1 MEDAIKK
8 IRNVAHH
15 NKWIGFAED
24 QVFAVLCIVK
34 PIEEAVAGG
43 ESVIASQTIH
53 LLLCGRLRSL
63 RRIAFCSR
71 REAAALFVPGCDCS
85 PSSPA
90 AASHPESQG
99 MAIPV

>member
-63 RRIAFCSR
+63 RRLA
-71 REAAALFVPGCDCS
+71 EVS
-85 PSSPA
+85 PSVVDVQHDIRNLRECQYPFEVSALRKWKPK
-90 AASHPESQG
+90 G
-99 MAIPV
+99 